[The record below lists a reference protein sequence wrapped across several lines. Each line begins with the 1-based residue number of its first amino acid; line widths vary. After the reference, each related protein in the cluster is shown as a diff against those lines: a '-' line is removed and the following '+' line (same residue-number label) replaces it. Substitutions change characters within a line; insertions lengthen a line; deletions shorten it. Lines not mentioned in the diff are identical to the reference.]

1 MKKVLFATTALI
13 ATAGMAAADVKLSGY
28 GRFGIIYNEAPGTT
42 VISRAPGADGIPG
55 TADDVVTTAPNDE
68 TSITSRFR
76 LNIDGT
82 TTADNGVTF
91 GARVRMQGNSNAAG
105 FTASPTLSAARFY
118 AMSSGLTVAAG
129 NILGAIDSMPYL
141 YHGSVGLTG
150 LGYANV
156 VSDFG
161 ADDFNSEGAD
171 RTGMEVIYEADMYSV
186 HASYSDPI
194 SGAVGSQS
202 RAAIAASANF
212 SGYTIALGYQ
222 DSEYGPDVEFVAIVA
237 GEVGPAT
244 VSLAYA
250 KDHADFDQY
259 NLAVSADVAAATEI
273 QAYYNYDEFAAT
285 EESYGVGFTHDIG
298 GGASLRGGVASLNGT
313 TRADLGVLFNF

>member
-28 GRFGIIYNEAPGTT
+28 GRFGLLYNET
-42 VISRAPGADGIPG
+42 PGATGG
-55 TADDVVTTAPNDE
+55 VADDEV
-68 TSITSRFR
+68 SLTSRFR

-91 GARVRMQGNSNAAG
+91 GARVRIQGDSADNGYTNAPA
-105 FTASPTLSAARFY
+105 FSAARFY
-118 AMSSGLTVAAG
+118 AMSGGLTVAAG

-156 VSDFG
+156 VTDFG
-161 ADDFNSEGAD
+161 ADDFVSAGPS
-171 RTGMEVIYEADMYSV
+171 RSGVEVIYEADMFTV
-186 HASYSDPI
+186 HASYSDPT
-194 SGAVGSQS
+194 STTVNNQE
-202 RAAIAASANF
+202 RAAIAGSATF
-212 SGYTIALGYQ
+212 SGYTVALGYQ
-222 DSEYGPDVEFVAIVA
+222 ESDFGGDVEFVAIVA

-244 VSLAYA
+244 VSGAYA
-250 KDHADFDQY
+250 QDHAGNDQF
-259 NLAVSADVAAATEI
+259 NLGLSADVAAATAI
-273 QAYYNYDEFAAT
+273 QAYFNHDEAAAT
-285 EESYGVGFTHDIG
+285 EESYGIGFTHDIG
-298 GGASLRGGVASLNGT
+298 GGASLRGGVASLNGD

>member
-28 GRFGIIYNEAPGTT
+28 GRFGIIYNE
-42 VISRAPGADGIPG
+42 GATYGRDGLAG
-55 TADDVVTTAPNDE
+55 TADDVAADD

-91 GARVRMQGNSNAAG
+91 GARVRMEGDSNAAG
-105 FTASPTLSAARFY
+105 FTASPTLRAARFY

-150 LGYANV
+150 LGYVNV
-156 VSDFG
+156 VSDYG
-161 ADDFNSEGAD
+161 ADDFYSVGAA

-186 HASYSDPI
+186 HASYSDPVT
-194 SGAVGSQS
+194 GAVGSQS

-250 KDHADFDQY
+250 QDHAGNDQY

-273 QAYYNYDEFAAT
+273 QAYYNYDEGAVTLTGVALD
-285 EESYGVGFTHDIG
+285 EDSYGVGFTHDIG